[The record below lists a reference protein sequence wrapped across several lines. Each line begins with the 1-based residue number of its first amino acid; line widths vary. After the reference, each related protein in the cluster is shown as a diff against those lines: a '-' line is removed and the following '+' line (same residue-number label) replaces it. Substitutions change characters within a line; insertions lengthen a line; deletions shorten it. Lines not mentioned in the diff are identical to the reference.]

1 MKYLRIAIAGIVT
14 LVGLFALNDY
24 VVSQQELQ
32 EFELRTVQTLEQ
44 FQEKIQQQH
53 DMNRLD
59 MLNDDYY
66 RQKQRL
72 RDHPEDE
79 ELQEDLERTEK
90 ARDGLREKLGITP

>member
-1 MKYLRIAIAGIVT
+1 MKYFRIAIAGIVA

-32 EFELRTVQTLEQ
+32 EFEFRTVQTLEQ

-53 DMNRLD
+53 DINRLD

-72 RDHPEDE
+72 RDHPDDE
-79 ELQEDLERTEK
+79 ELKEDLDRTEK
-90 ARDGLREKLGITP
+90 ARDGLRQKLGITP